1 MKALFIAGE
10 ASGDLHSSNLIFSLK
25 KQNPEIEFFGIGGRK
40 MEKAGVKIV
49 YPSQDISVV
58 GFSEVFTK
66 IFKIKEAKRQIANCV
81 RQHKFDFAV
90 TIDFPG
96 FNISLARSLNHMG
109 IPVFY
114 FITPQVW
121 AWGKWRCRSLAKN
134 FKHLFVIYPFEKS
147 FFRKEKITSSF
158 LGNPLLDIVKC
169 EKKLKKEDLPDGK
182 PLIAIL
188 PGSRKSEIKRLL
200 IPMLRAFK
208 TFSKKHPESKAVIA
222 LHEKNHIPL
231 VEKTVMK
238 FSKEIKIFYGKTYDI
253 LKFADLAIVSSGTA
267 TIEAGILETP
277 MVIVYKLSYFSW
289 FISKILVKSKYFG
302 LINILF
308 SEKIVPELIQK
319 EVNPRRIDKEL
330 ENVYENRRN
339 IKKKLNKIPSMLGE
353 KGVYDRVACEILSMV
368 K

>member
-10 ASGDLHSSNLIFSLK
+10 ASGDLHASNLILSLK

-90 TIDFPG
+90 TVDFPG
-96 FNISLARSLNHMG
+96 FNISLARSLKNMG

-121 AWGKWRCRSLAKN
+121 AWGKWRSKSLSKY
-134 FKHLFVIYPFEKS
+134 FKHLFVIYPFEKK
-147 FFRKEKITSSF
+147 FFLKEKITSSF
-158 LGNPLLDIVKC
+158 LGNPLLDIVRC
-169 EKKLKKEDLPDGK
+169 EKKLKKEDLPEGK

-208 TFSKKHPESKAVIA
+208 IFSKKHPESKAVVA

-231 VEKTVMK
+231 VERTLMD
-238 FSKEIKIFYGKTYDI
+238 FSREIKIFYGKTYDI
-253 LKFADLAIVSSGTA
+253 LKCADLAIASSGTA

-289 FISKILVKSKYFG
+289 LISKTLVKIKYFG
-302 LINILF
+302 LVNILF
-308 SEKIVPELIQK
+308 SEEIVPELIQK
-319 EVNPRRIDKEL
+319 EVNPQRISSEL
-330 ENVYENRRN
+330 ETVYDNRKN
-339 IKKKLNKIPSMLGE
+339 IKEKLRKIPSMLGN
-353 KGVYDRVACEILSMV
+353 KGVYDRVANKILSMV